1 MLDDSMFDEF
11 KIEAGEMLDE
21 SEDLLLEIDKGEAF
35 EPRYNGIFRAF
46 HSLKGAAG
54 MFGLEDLQKHMHS
67 LESLF
72 EKMKAVGNL
81 SKAQVDYF
89 LTGVDE
95 AKNFLNGAA
104 ITFEALAEKEFLV
117 LGDENIQLSDVE
129 SESVSEYS
137 GEDDEYE
144 YEYEYVEVDD
154 EEVEAAPDNFS
165 EYIAQSSQTLDAEI
179 KARVIIID
187 DEEDIVDI
195 LSMMMEDSG
204 YEVFSFTNGHHLLE
218 EISEISPDIILSDIS
233 MPEMSGLELL
243 DKVNEVMP
251 HVPIIFI
258 SAFISKKIML
268 EGLSKGVFSYI
279 EKPFQEQ
286 HVVPIVTQAILKH
299 RTEKLLHKTL
309 NHVLY
314 QYSELD
320 KLLKEQ
326 DKISVR
332 DAMRSELKDLLK
344 QRKLLLELNN

>member
-54 MFGLEDLQKHMHS
+54 MFGLDDLQKHMHS

-144 YEYEYVEVDD
+144 YEYEYVEVDED
-154 EEVEAAPDNFS
+154 DAVTDDFS
-165 EYIAQSSQTLDAEI
+165 EFIAQSLQTTNDKI
-179 KARVIIID
+179 KGRVIIID
-187 DEEDIVDI
+187 DEEDIVEI
-195 LSMMMEDSG
+195 LEMMMEDAG
-204 YEVFSFTNGHHLLE
+204 FEVFSFSNGHKLLE
-218 EISEISPDIILSDIS
+218 EVEEISPDIILSDIN

-243 DKVNEVMP
+243 NKVGEI
-251 HVPIIFI
+251 VPQIPFIFI

-279 EKPFQEQ
+279 EKPFHEQ
-286 HVVPIVTQAILKH
+286 HLVPIVTQAILKH